1 MAADDNV
8 DFPKGWIHL
17 QVLNVVKHINGNASC
32 SHDLDLRNSV
42 RPRISVVIPANR
54 HNARQSSQAV
64 QDFRVADITRMK
76 NQTDPI
82 KNLQHLWTQKPVCI
96 GNNTDNLIFTARH
109 QAVRRPKGRYAIS
122 NSAYF
127 AIIFLRP

>member
-17 QVLNVVKHINGNASC
+17 QVLNVVKNIDGNASC
-32 SHDLDLRNSV
+32 SHALDVSILF
-42 RPRISVVIPANR
+42 RPAFSFFTPANR
-54 HNARQSSQAV
+54 HNTRQSSQAV
-64 QDFRVADITRMK
+64 EDFRVTDITGMK
-76 NQTDPI
+76 YQTDPI
-82 KNLQHLWTQKPVCI
+82 KNLQHLRTQKPVCI

-109 QAVRRPKGRYAIS
+109 QAVRRRKGRYAIS